1 MQFTP
6 AELSILR
13 QAAEIILRS
22 YGPERPPARKF
33 QDKRLTSKDAGEFGI
48 TRPANPQLTC
58 NCNVPPWEDCV
69 CIKAGK
75 KYF

>member
-22 YGPERPPARKF
+22 QTPAKSAKPAAPRQLF
-33 QDKRLTSKDAGEFGI
+33 SDKRMTSKDTGEFGI

-58 NCNVPPWEDCV
+58 SCNAPPWEDCA
-69 CIKAGK
+69 CT
-75 KYF
+75 